1 MWQNRHLQSPPASHC
16 AQKFVTASS
25 SPERHVQKVPAAPF
39 TRTVEL
45 PDRGQNPPQ
54 GSPKARRWLLNALG
68 PCLRPGIRHGADG
81 VLESR
86 EGSLLGVT
94 AMIGCCMA
102 ALCPAAAGSLVPAQV
117 RVITPS
123 EQRSMAEPAE
133 TGGCLSRK
141 LHEVSFCLVVNVTL
155 QYERPERGLYRLR
168 HVMAAIGLGPR
179 VWPHSVLYC
188 FNTCQYSRLFSLSTY
203 RTPDTHSSRLQ
214 YCSFWKPLPRR
225 KISPAAQTVQADSRS
240 RHTHRQ
246 ENVPKCRQ
254 TSKMLLAGLGYMLCL
269 CVCV

>member
-1 MWQNRHLQSPPASHC
+1 MGIDLASGSQGWELVAESPSAI
-16 AQKFVTASS
+16 SS
-25 SPERHVQKVPAAPF
+25 GQPLRAEVRYSQLKPRAACPKGPSGVF
-39 TRTVEL
+39 LEL

-54 GSPKARRWLLNALG
+54 GSPKARRWLLKALG

-102 ALCPAAAGSLVPAQV
+102 ALCPAAAGSL
-117 RVITPS
+117 
-123 EQRSMAEPAE
+123 QRSMAEPAE

-141 LHEVSFCLVVNVTL
+141 LHE
-155 QYERPERGLYRLR
+155 
-168 HVMAAIGLGPR
+168 
-179 VWPHSVLYC
+179 
-188 FNTCQYSRLFSLSTY
+188 
-203 RTPDTHSSRLQ
+203 
-214 YCSFWKPLPRR
+214 SFWKPLPRR

-269 CVCV
+269 QLGKLKHSIEPKPHAANLLQSWRRSLSGPDPGPCPGDATRRPRQLWKVAQEASTTLSAGVST